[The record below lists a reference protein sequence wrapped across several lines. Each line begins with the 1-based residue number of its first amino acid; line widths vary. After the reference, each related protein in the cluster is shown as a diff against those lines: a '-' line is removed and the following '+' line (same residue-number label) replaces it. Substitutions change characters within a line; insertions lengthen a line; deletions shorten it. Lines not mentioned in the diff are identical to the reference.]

1 MLGPF
6 VLKEIGELN
15 FLINRTTQRPPSSNS
30 GWKVE
35 FWGPFGEKYIHCSS
49 TDNLSPPTKGRK
61 MKASACKFDQGQRS
75 IASLSSFMIIKRET
89 L

>member
-35 FWGPFGEKYIHCSS
+35 FWGPFGEKYILCSS
-49 TDNLSPPTKGRK
+49 TDNLSSPTKGRK
-61 MKASACKFDQGQRS
+61 MKLRLVSLTKGSVRS
-75 IASLSSFMIIKRET
+75 LRY
-89 L
+89 LPL